1 MNALTEYAIYSLLV
15 VAALLLADAVA
26 RTLATRFRRQAAQR
40 RLGSPDAQQSAS
52 SLRRLSRTSDTALF
66 GSPALGRLYAQAGSP
81 SSPSVVIGIV
91 IAIAVGMFVVG
102 FSVLRN
108 IPLAALLAAIA
119 GGVLPY
125 LAFTMMRSKR
135 QEAFVALLPD
145 AMDTIVRSLRAGH
158 PLTAAIDLVGR
169 DSMQPLAGEFAAAAQ
184 EMSLGLDLE
193 SSVRNL
199 ARRVGAPE
207 TDVFATVVS
216 IQQRTG
222 GNLVEL
228 MMRLAT
234 LLRER
239 SRMRA
244 KAKALS
250 SEGRWTALFLSALPF
265 VMFTMM
271 MTMNPQYYGSMT
283 DQTIVAPT
291 LFLTFIWMVVGLV
304 IINRMVNFRV

>member
-1 MNALTEYAIYSLLV
+1 MSAMTEYLLYALFAA
-15 VAALLLADAVA
+15 AALLMADGVIRAVNG
-26 RTLATRFRRQAAQR
+26 RLRQKVVQD
-40 RLGSPDAQQSAS
+40 RLGAATAERRAT
-52 SLRRLSRTSDTALF
+52 SLRRLERAEAATLF
-66 GSPALGRLYAQAGSP
+66 GSNALGRLYVQAGSP
-81 SSPSVVIGIV
+81 LTAPVLAGV
-91 IAIAVGMFVVG
+91 VGMLALMTMALTFM
-102 FSVLRN
+102 VLRN
-108 IPLAALLAAIA
+108 VPLALLLGAIA
-119 GGVLPY
+119 GMVLPY
-125 LAFTMMRSKR
+125 FVLTMLRDRR
-135 QEAFVALLPD
+135 QAAFVALLPD
-145 AMDTIVRSLRAGH
+145 AMDTVVRSLRAGH

-169 DSMQPLAGEFAAAAQ
+169 DAVQPLAGEFAAAAQ
-184 EMSLGLDLE
+184 EMALGLDLE
-193 SSVRNL
+193 SAVRNL

-228 MMRLAT
+228 MLRLAT

-239 SRMRA
+239 ARMRA

-265 VMFTMM
+265 VMFALLMGI
-271 MTMNPQYYGSMT
+271 NPGYYASMT

-291 LFLTFIWMVVGLV
+291 LFVTFVWMVVGLF

>member
-1 MNALTEYAIYSLLV
+1 MGSMTEFLVYAMVAAAVLLLADGLFRAISARMRRTAARDRLGAAAAERRATSLRRLERAESMSLFGSQALGRLFVEAGSPMPAPILAAV
-15 VAALLLADAVA
+15 VAALSALTMALTFAILRSAPLALLLGVIAGIVLPYFVLSMLRD
-26 RTLATRFRRQAAQR
+26 RRQA
-40 RLGSPDAQQSAS
+40 
-52 SLRRLSRTSDTALF
+52 
-66 GSPALGRLYAQAGSP
+66 
-81 SSPSVVIGIV
+81 
-91 IAIAVGMFVVG
+91 
-102 FSVLRN
+102 
-108 IPLAALLAAIA
+108 
-119 GGVLPY
+119 
-125 LAFTMMRSKR
+125 
-135 QEAFVALLPD
+135 AFVALLPD
-145 AMDTIVRSLRAGH
+145 AMDTVVRSLRAGH

-169 DSMQPLAGEFAAAAQ
+169 DAAQPLAGEFAATAQ

-193 SSVRNL
+193 SAVRNL

-228 MMRLAT
+228 MLRLGS

-239 SRMRA
+239 ARMRA

-265 VMFTMM
+265 VMFALLMGI
-271 MTMNPQYYGSMT
+271 NPQYYGGMS

-291 LFLTFIWMVVGLV
+291 LFVTFVWMVIGLF
-304 IINRMVNFRV
+304 IINRMVNFRI